1 MLALAWP
8 VAASDDAPGTLRI
21 GGDANYPPYQFI
33 DEDGHA
39 DGFDVA
45 LARAVADDLGLE
57 PRIELGEWDDTLD
70 RLTRGELDLVPMFW
84 SAEREQHYLF
94 TQPFLIRHH
103 ALFGRRGQPELES
116 LDELANVRVAVQRA
130 GLRSED
136 HTSDL
141 QSLMRTSY
149 AVFCLNKK
157 KHDVQIVNSNHM
169 TYTKTTHK

>member
-8 VAASDDAPGTLRI
+8 GAARDDAPGTLRI

-39 DGFDVA
+39 DGFDFA

-57 PRIELGEWDDTLD
+57 PRIELGDWDDTLD

-84 SAEREQHYLF
+84 SAQREQHYLF

-103 ALFGRRGQPELES
+103 TPLGSRGHPAPDSTDKRRVG
-116 LDELANVRVAVQRA
+116 DEKSRPY
-130 GLRSED
+130 S
-136 HTSDL
+136 T
-141 QSLMRTSY
+141 
-149 AVFCLNKK
+149 
-157 KHDVQIVNSNHM
+157 
-169 TYTKTTHK
+169 